1 VKNQYTAVVNINGKP
16 ISILKDF
23 LPNPDEPSETL
34 AKDFFNITSSIETV
48 SVAIGNKTEK
58 LLEIQLTAK
67 VFKSGKTGYAGKTQ
81 SGEIS
86 FRANIVKQRKMGEYG
101 ITVGLSFIENQN
113 KGVPSWAG
121 ASSEN

>member
-1 VKNQYTAVVNINGKP
+1 MEQKYTAVVNINGKP

-34 AKDFFNITSSIETV
+34 AKDYFNSTSNIDIV
-48 SVAIGNKTEK
+48 SVAIGTEKEK

-81 SGEIS
+81 SGNIT

-113 KGVPSWAG
+113 NDMPPWAG
-121 ASSEN
+121 V